1 MIRGLDHIVLVVLD
15 LDTAVVDHRRRGF
28 TVTPGGEH
36 AGGLSHNAL
45 VGFADGSY
53 LELFA
58 FHNLAA
64 AVGKHSWAP
73 VAERGGGWADF
84 ALLSDDL
91 IRDAAALGD
100 LLARPPEDGG
110 RTRPDGLA
118 IAWRVAR
125 LHTSFPFLIQDLTAR
140 ELRVPGG
147 DAARQAN
154 RVTGVAK
161 VVLGSRDPALVTDR
175 CAALRGR
182 GAPEIEIRAAER
194 DGVETSSSTSHEPGP
209 LRDAARLTLRYAA
222 GDPGDARL
230 LPRPAGSPGR
240 VPW

>member
-1 MIRGLDHIVLVVLD
+1 VIRGLDHVVLVVLD
-15 LDTAVVDHRRRGF
+15 LGAAVADHRRRGF

-45 VGFADGSY
+45 VGFQDGSY
-53 LELFA
+53 LELLA
-58 FHNLAA
+58 FHDLAA

-91 IRDAAALGD
+91 LRDVATLGD

-125 LHTSFPFLIQDLTAR
+125 LHNPLPFLIQDLTAR
-140 ELRVPGG
+140 ELRAPGG
-147 DAARQAN
+147 DAAKHAN
-154 RVTGVAK
+154 GTPGIAK
-161 VVLGSRDPALVTDR
+161 VVLGTREPALVTQR
-175 CAALRGR
+175 YATLRVR
-182 GAPEIEIRAAER
+182 GAPEIDIRAAER
-194 DGVETSSSTSHEPGP
+194 DGVIDVRFG
-209 LRDAARLTLRYAA
+209 
-222 GDPGDARL
+222 
-230 LPRPAGSPGR
+230 
-240 VPW
+240 